1 MEVLRGGGGGGAR
14 VIDELSRALGAVGIT
29 GRLRRRILTEAAD
42 HVQCD
47 PDAAER
53 FGDPREVA
61 NAFAAELGA
70 RASRRAAVSAFLA
83 LGAAGLVYAVAWVA
97 ARPPDPDTWPAL
109 ALLAFPVL
117 IVAPQ
122 VSFVAGVLAL
132 VRSRRRRDP
141 VLPSAELTVLNRR
154 TSVAL
159 GAGLATMAA
168 LVVFAGA
175 LADAMPVW
183 WFVATLSGAG
193 ACSALIVVA
202 AVPAAGA
209 SRFRPQV
216 AGEAG
221 DLFDDLGFGRTDP
234 WRFARRV
241 ALALGLVVWLAATV
255 QGDPLDGLIQGTA
268 EALACLGGF
277 AVFGRYLGLR
287 S

>member
-1 MEVLRGGGGGGAR
+1 M
-14 VIDELSRALGAVGIT
+14 IDELSRELGAVGIR

-47 PDAAER
+47 ADAPAR

-83 LGAAGLVYAVAWVA
+83 LAIAGLVYAFAWVS
-97 ARPPDPDTWPAL
+97 ARPPAPDTWPAL
-109 ALLAFPVL
+109 AVLVFPVL

-122 VSFVAGVLAL
+122 VSFVTGVLAL
-132 VRSRRRRDP
+132 VRSVRRRET
-141 VLPSAELTVLNRR
+141 VLPSAELTVINRR

-168 LVVFAGA
+168 LMVFAVALRDAMPDWWVVTTLAGA
-175 LADAMPVW
+175 LVASALLLLAALPV
-183 WFVATLSGAG
+183 AG
-193 ACSALIVVA
+193 AA
-202 AVPAAGA
+202 
-209 SRFRPQV
+209 RFRPQV

-234 WRFARRV
+234 WRFAGRV
-241 ALALGLVVWLAATV
+241 ALAVGLVVWLAAAV

-277 AVFGRYLGLR
+277 AVFGRFLGLR